1 MTRPIAMVTGASSGF
16 GEAIAR
22 RFAQEG
28 WNVIITGRRTERLQA
43 LANELEQS
51 CEVSILPVS
60 FDVRDAKA
68 VSTSLN
74 NISEEWRKVEV
85 LVNNAGLAVG
95 RNSIDKGDLEDW
107 GRMIDTNIKG
117 LLYVTRN
124 VVQWMKANQLGH
136 IVNIGSIAGKEVYNG
151 GNVYC
156 ATKFAVDA
164 LSKAMRVEFIPYG
177 VKVTQIAPGA
187 AETEFSLVRFKGD
200 SEKANQVYQGY
211 KALTAEDIADTLW
224 FAVTRPAHV
233 CLNDIVIMPSAQ
245 PNSYTF
251 QKN

>member
-74 NISEEWRKVEV
+74 DISEEWRKVEV

-124 VVQWMKANQLGH
+124 VVQ
-136 IVNIGSIAGKEVYNG
+136 
-151 GNVYC
+151 
-156 ATKFAVDA
+156 
-164 LSKAMRVEFIPYG
+164 
-177 VKVTQIAPGA
+177 
-187 AETEFSLVRFKGD
+187 
-200 SEKANQVYQGY
+200 
-211 KALTAEDIADTLW
+211 
-224 FAVTRPAHV
+224 
-233 CLNDIVIMPSAQ
+233 
-245 PNSYTF
+245 
-251 QKN
+251 

>member
-85 LVNNAGLAVG
+85 LVNNAGLA
-95 RNSIDKGDLEDW
+95 DLKKLH
-107 GRMIDTNIKG
+107 R
-117 LLYVTRN
+117 
-124 VVQWMKANQLGH
+124 
-136 IVNIGSIAGKEVYNG
+136 
-151 GNVYC
+151 
-156 ATKFAVDA
+156 
-164 LSKAMRVEFIPYG
+164 
-177 VKVTQIAPGA
+177 
-187 AETEFSLVRFKGD
+187 
-200 SEKANQVYQGY
+200 
-211 KALTAEDIADTLW
+211 
-224 FAVTRPAHV
+224 
-233 CLNDIVIMPSAQ
+233 
-245 PNSYTF
+245 
-251 QKN
+251 

>member
-1 MTRPIAMVTGASSGF
+1 
-16 GEAIAR
+16 
-22 RFAQEG
+22 
-28 WNVIITGRRTERLQA
+28 
-43 LANELEQS
+43 
-51 CEVSILPVS
+51 
-60 FDVRDAKA
+60 
-68 VSTSLN
+68 
-74 NISEEWRKVEV
+74 
-85 LVNNAGLAVG
+85 
-95 RNSIDKGDLEDW
+95 
-107 GRMIDTNIKG
+107 MIDTNIKG

-177 VKVTQIAPGA
+177 VKVTQISPGA